1 MNTLCF
7 RLETNVSVKHG
18 VRFLS
23 LFEQIIEVLSPIQ
36 EQQLDSRG
44 NKQTYN
50 NTPDQSRHGV
60 RGRGS

>member
-7 RLETNVSVKHG
+7 RLETNVSETHG

-44 NKQTYN
+44 NKQT
-50 NTPDQSRHGV
+50 
-60 RGRGS
+60 